1 MAQDPRSLA
10 WMRILL
16 GIGGSFIL
24 LYAGWALWTGSVIST
39 WASTADRSSPIYW
52 ITVVALVVVGMGNVL
67 FSIFGRWSQR

>member
-1 MAQDPRSLA
+1 MSRSSRSGGLVRAALA
-10 WMRILL
+10 LAGFL
-16 GIGGSFIL
+16 IL

-67 FSIFGRWSQR
+67 FSIFGRWPQR